1 MELGV
6 ERRPSVALG
15 SPFMGEGETCGV
27 LYCAGNL
34 ESHRLKTK
42 NDEFVIGV
50 LIGAKTE
57 AEAES
62 LLSRHLTWWGNP
74 YKSLDVVRSGVQL
87 FGGNPFA
94 SAVIR
99 FPRRAG
105 LGGAARNEKYIPSH
119 KAESLIHDLTTQ
131 FKWAYAKGLCPVLF
145 PGATILSVHGER
157 AEAFCLFIREASEEE
172 RDASA
177 KSIGTFVYWALS
189 GIDAWKTKTLPPISR
204 WVKDVPT
211 ETVALLEKCLAGR
224 SAALD
229 GLSEIVPAAEH
240 GAFQKEKTTTIPSR
254 KKGLSKVAGMDK
266 LKALL
271 KEEVID
277 PLKNPEPFRRYGLS
291 IPNGVLLYG
300 PPGCGKTFIAKQ
312 LAEEIDFYFLEIV
325 PSEIASPYIH
335 DSVIKIRDVFSRAE
349 QNAPSLLF
357 IDEFEAMV
365 PSRSELGGAQQYK
378 SEEVNEF
385 LVQLNN
391 CASKRIFIIAATN
404 EPEKIDSAIQR
415 TGRLDKIIYVPPPDL
430 VARLELIQMC
440 LSGRPQKDVNVSL
453 FAGLLEGYSS
463 SDIRHVV
470 DDASRMA
477 LKAGKPIGD
486 AHFEESLKRNPSS
499 LTAEMI
505 SRYEGMRQRGI

>member
-1 MELGV
+1 
-6 ERRPSVALG
+6 
-15 SPFMGEGETCGV
+15 MGEGETCGV
-27 LYCAGNL
+27 LHCAGNL
-34 ESHRLKTK
+34 ECHRLKTK
-42 NDEFVIGV
+42 TEEFVVGV
-50 LIGAKTE
+50 LIGTKTE

-62 LLSRHLTWWGNP
+62 CLSRHLTWWGNP
-74 YKSLDVVRSGVQL
+74 YKSFEVVRSGVQS
-87 FGGNPFA
+87 FGGKPFA

-99 FPRRAG
+99 LPRRAG
-105 LGGAARNEKYIPSH
+105 LGGAETNEKYIPPQ
-119 KAESLIHDLTTQ
+119 KAESLIQDLATQ
-131 FKWAYAKGLCPVLF
+131 SKWAFAKGLCPVFL
-145 PGATILSVHGER
+145 PGAATISVHGER
-157 AEAFCLFIREASEEE
+157 AEAFCLFVQEAAGEEIN
-172 RDASA
+172 ASI

-204 WVKDVPT
+204 WVKDTPR
-211 ETVALLEKCLAGR
+211 EISALLEKCLAGR

-229 GLSEIVPAAEH
+229 GFSDVVPVVDH
-240 GAFQKEKTTTIPSR
+240 GVSPTEKMMPVPFR
-254 KKGLSKVAGMDK
+254 KKGLAKVAGMEK

-271 KEEVID
+271 KEEVIE
-277 PLKNPEPFRRYGLS
+277 PLRNPEPFRRYGLS

-312 LAEEIDFYFLEIV
+312 LAEEIDFYFLEII

-365 PSRSELGGAQQYK
+365 PFRSELGGAQQYK

-391 CASKRIFIIAATN
+391 CAAKRIFIIAATN

-430 VARLELIQMC
+430 VARLELLQMC
-440 LSGRPQKDVNVSL
+440 LSGRPHKDVNVSK

-463 SDIRHVV
+463 SDIRNFV

-477 LKAGKPIGD
+477 LKAGQPIGD
-486 AHFEESLKRNPSS
+486 AHFKESLKRNPSS
-499 LTAEMI
+499 LTEEMI
-505 SRYEGMRQRGI
+505 SRYAGMQQRGI